1 MTPLS
6 HDLLRYS
13 CQLALPG
20 FNEAKQQLL
29 QKAKVLIVGAGG
41 LGCPSAQYL
50 AAAGVGTIGIVDD
63 DVISIGNL
71 HRQILYTPAEVGK
84 KKAMIA
90 TQKLQQQNPLIKI
103 IPIVE
108 RVTAE
113 NAMEL
118 IHHYDIV
125 LDGTDNFDTRYLL
138 NDVCV
143 LLNKP
148 VVYGAI
154 YQYEGQVSIWNIIN
168 EDETHSPN
176 YRDVFPE
183 VDGSQIPNCAEGG
196 VIPTLAG
203 IIGCMQ
209 ANEVI
214 KYITQTGEL
223 LAGKILIFDAE
234 TLQSRVIKLA
244 HSTKTNITRIPETF
258 TVPTISIQ
266 DVKNNFEKNI
276 YELIDVRSD
285 EERAKFNIGGQHI
298 PITKL
303 KENSFT
309 LAENKMTIFYCASGK
324 RSAEAVKIIKKKNPD
339 ANVASLEGGM
349 KAWMESLAEIVEN
362 AE

>member
-1 MTPLS
+1 MMLS
-6 HDLLRYS
+6 HELLRYS

-29 QKAKVLIVGAGG
+29 QNAKVLIVGAGG

-50 AAAGVGTIGIVDD
+50 AAAGVGTIGIADD
-63 DVISIGNL
+63 DVVSLGNL

-84 KKAMIA
+84 KKAIIA
-90 TQKLQQQNPLIKI
+90 AQKLQQQNQQITI

-108 RVTAE
+108 RVAAE
-113 NAMEL
+113 NAMQL
-118 IHHYDIV
+118 IRQYDIV
-125 LDGTDNFDTRYLL
+125 VDGTDNFDTRYLL
-138 NDVCV
+138 NDTCV

-154 YQYEGQVSIWNIIN
+154 YQYEGQVSVWNIVN
-168 EDETHSPN
+168 EDDTYSPN

-214 KYITQTGEL
+214 KYITGTGEL
-223 LAGKILIFDAE
+223 LSGKILIFDAE
-234 TLQSRVIKLA
+234 TLQSRVIKLT

-258 TVPTISIQ
+258 RVPTISIR
-266 DVKNNFEKNI
+266 DLKKDFEKKVF
-276 YELIDVRSD
+276 ELIDVRSD
-285 EERAKFNIGGQHI
+285 EERAQFNIGGKHI
-298 PITKL
+298 PITAL
-303 KENSFT
+303 KENSIQFDD
-309 LAENKMTIFYCASGK
+309 KPVIFYCASGK
-324 RSAEAVKIIKKKNPD
+324 RSAEAVKQIKKQNPD
-339 ANVASLEGGM
+339 ANVFSLEGGM
-349 KAWMESLAEIVEN
+349 KAWIESLAEIGEN